1 MYQSYIDKDDIVLA
15 AQSLR
20 QATREI
26 GKITGKITSEDI
38 FDVILK
44 DFCIGK

>member
-1 MYQSYIDKDDIVLA
+1 VLA

-20 QATREI
+20 KATREI

-38 FDVILK
+38 FDVIFK